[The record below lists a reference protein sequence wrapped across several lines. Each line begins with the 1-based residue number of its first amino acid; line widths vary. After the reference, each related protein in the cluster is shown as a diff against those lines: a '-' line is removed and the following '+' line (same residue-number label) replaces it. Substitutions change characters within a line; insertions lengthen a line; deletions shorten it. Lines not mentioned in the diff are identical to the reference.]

1 MDDTKQE
8 RLTYRLLTGDSSRE
22 FCERVSEALAD
33 GYALYGSPAIAVLPD
48 GTIATAQA
56 VILEGRYR

>member
-1 MDDTKQE
+1 MDETKQE

-33 GYALYGSPAIAVLPD
+33 GYALYGSPAIGVLPD